1 VAVWP
6 ALIIEEAA
14 QLPPAGQFAPVAAAR
29 AKSVPVPVSETL
41 CELLATLSVMARAAF
56 RGPVAV
62 GLKLTLMAQFD
73 PATSVVGLVG
83 HVLVWTKSPLF
94 APDTAMPVIVS
105 AALPV
110 LVKVTLCAA
119 LVVPTSW
126 PLNVRLVAEK
136 PTAGAAAVVPV
147 PVSDMLC
154 GLPAAS
160 SVTRRVAFRV
170 PVAVGSNATL
180 ITQFAPAASVVGL
193 TGQVLVGAKSTLFAP
208 LIAMLVIKSP
218 ALPVLVKVTLCGALV
233 VPTVCPP

>member
-1 VAVWP
+1 
-6 ALIIEEAA
+6 
-14 QLPPAGQFAPVAAAR
+14 
-29 AKSVPVPVSETL
+29 
-41 CELLATLSVMARAAF
+41 
-56 RGPVAV
+56 
-62 GLKLTLMAQFD
+62 
-73 PATSVVGLVG
+73 
-83 HVLVWTKSPLF
+83 
-94 APDTAMPVIVS
+94 MPVIVS

-218 ALPVLVKVTLCGALV
+218 ALPVLVKVTLCGALA